1 MAAILLA
8 VLGPLILVVGL
19 AVRAAM
25 GSPVLF
31 RQERLG
37 RDQRVFVLEKFR
49 TMDERPGLP
58 DVERLSPL
66 GRLLRRT
73 SLDELPQL
81 LNILRGELSFVGP
94 RPLLIRYG
102 PFYTDAERR
111 RHEVTPGLTG
121 WAQIHGRNTVHWN
134 ERLAFDVWYVDHW
147 SLLLDARII
156 LRTISYV
163 LGRHGVET
171 APSEAMD
178 DLDIER
184 GRARGGPA

>member
-1 MAAILLA
+1 MKVIQRPDRCDGVWRRKWHLLVKAALDRVMAAILL
-8 VLGPLILVVGL
+8 VILGPLILVVGL

-31 RQERLG
+31 RQQRLG

-58 DVERLSPL
+58 DVERLTPL
-66 GRLLRRT
+66 GCLLRRT

-81 LNILRGELSFVGP
+81 LNILRGQLSFVGP

-121 WAQIHGRNTVHWN
+121 WAQIHVRTAERN
-134 ERLAFDVWYVDHW
+134 
-147 SLLLDARII
+147 
-156 LRTISYV
+156 
-163 LGRHGVET
+163 
-171 APSEAMD
+171 
-178 DLDIER
+178 
-184 GRARGGPA
+184 